1 MKCLDNFTDSDL
13 LLLKAYQT
21 RDNESSVMNALPK
34 VLSVPM
40 QDLIEIKRDDAVGLN
55 FLNMR
60 MEINGFQNWEREW
73 RSGGDIL
80 IFFYVLIYCY

>member
-60 MEINGFQNWEREW
+60 MEINGFQN
-73 RSGGDIL
+73 
-80 IFFYVLIYCY
+80 